1 MPSWWCF
8 SNFKV
13 PYCSCCSVVSLLHI
27 TFRKWKLIKEPLD
40 GLNFK
45 VQWSDMGW
53 IEWIQIRVSSWAMR
67 RSGWRRCCTALALW
81 TKMNFKKNLVDS
93 KWKQELVLTKKKKN
107 TSLTTLFGNQH
118 QQATERRSRIQA
130 GKISRRWRNSENLQ
144 AFLWGKIITLEF
156 PWSIFSLASY
166 FTAW

>member
-1 MPSWWCF
+1 MLSLSNCGLHSRWIGWRTMPSWWCF

-93 KWKQELVLTKKKKN
+93 KWKQELVLTKKKKHESYYTFWKSTP
-107 TSLTTLFGNQH
+107 TSNGKTLKNS
-118 QQATERRSRIQA
+118 SR
-130 GKISRRWRNSENLQ
+130 KD
-144 AFLWGKIITLEF
+144 
-156 PWSIFSLASY
+156 FSTMAEQRESPGILMG
-166 FTAW
+166 